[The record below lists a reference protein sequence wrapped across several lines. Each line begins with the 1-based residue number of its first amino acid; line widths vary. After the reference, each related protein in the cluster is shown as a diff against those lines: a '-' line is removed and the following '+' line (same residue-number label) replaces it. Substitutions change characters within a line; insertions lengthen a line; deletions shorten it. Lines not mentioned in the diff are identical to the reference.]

1 MVRKSGKQEK
11 LPAGI
16 EKNMIRHPAR
26 SKNSTKE
33 LLKAFFAR
41 KNITHTSKT

>member
-11 LPAGI
+11 LI

-26 SKNSTKE
+26 SKNYTKKF
-33 LLKAFFAR
+33 LKAFFAR
-41 KNITHTSKT
+41 KNITHTFKT